1 MYKRQ
6 NIGCDESS
14 DSVSSSETY
23 VEESTLSMK
32 SGRDK
37 VWLKEGDDWR
47 LDGDDGGGEEVGKGD
62 KCK

>member
-1 MYKRQ
+1 M
-6 NIGCDESS
+6 
-14 DSVSSSETY
+14 SSSETY